1 MLTINNKDCEKVLS
15 KIKFSN
21 AEYNKKDG
29 YSISIELEFWI
40 NNIKGYINIGL
51 AFFNNNDY
59 EFLINKTYKDN
70 PCNIPTIIN
79 YIEIYDTEMFYDF
92 IDSDIIIKF
101 GNIDDGKLRTEL
113 LINDRN
119 IKIEYSDLV
128 KIQTN

>member
-1 MLTINNKDCEKVLS
+1 
-15 KIKFSN
+15 
-21 AEYNKKDG
+21 
-29 YSISIELEFWI
+29 
-40 NNIKGYINIGL
+40 
-51 AFFNNNDY
+51 
-59 EFLINKTYKDN
+59 
-70 PCNIPTIIN
+70 
-79 YIEIYDTEMFYDF
+79 MFYDF